1 MTDLTTRYLGLNLK
15 NPLVASAS
23 PLSERVDTV
32 KQMEQAGI
40 GAVVMYS
47 LFEEQIIHE
56 SLELDHY
63 LNYGTESF
71 AEALTYLPD
80 TGRYS
85 LGPEKYV
92 DQVKRLKDAV
102 SIPIIGSLNGVS
114 SGGWVQYA
122 KRIEEAGADALE
134 LNIYYLPFDPSIT
147 SAGLEENYI
156 QLVKDVRRE
165 IKIPLAVKVSPFLT
179 GVANVL
185 KQFAEA
191 GADGLVLFNRF
202 YQPDIDLEKL
212 EITPNLVLSTSTELR
227 MPLRWVALLY
237 GQIKT
242 DFAVTSGVHT
252 SEDVIK
258 SMMAGASAVMMASEL
273 LKNGVK
279 RIPEILSG
287 MQMWMETNE
296 YESVTQMKGS
306 MSAQAVRQPGSL
318 RRSNYI
324 KVLNSFRY
332 LP

>member
-23 PLSERVDTV
+23 PLSEHVETV

-40 GAVVMYS
+40 SAVVMYS

-80 TGRYS
+80 SGRYS

-92 DQVKRLKDAV
+92 DHVKRLKDAV
-102 SIPIIGSLNGVS
+102 NIPIIGSLNGVS
-114 SGGWVQYA
+114 SGGWIQYA

-134 LNIYYLPFDPSIT
+134 LNIYYLPFDPAIT
-147 SAGLEENYI
+147 SSKLEENYT

-179 GVANVL
+179 GVANIL
-185 KQFAEA
+185 QQFAEA

-202 YQPDIDLEKL
+202 YQPDIDLEKM
-212 EITPNLVLSTSTELR
+212 EVTPNLVLSTSAELR

-237 GQIKT
+237 GQIKA
-242 DFAVTSGVHT
+242 DFAVTSGVHN
-252 SEDVIK
+252 SEDVLK
-258 SMMAGASAVMMASEL
+258 SMMAGASATMMASEL
-273 LKNGVK
+273 LKNGIK

-287 MQMWMETNE
+287 IQTWMDANE
-296 YESVTQMKGS
+296 YESISQMKGS
-306 MSAQAVRQPGSL
+306 MSAQAIRQPHAL